1 MNAPETFFY
10 YLIIFMSLIPPRPTI
25 AQTHYT
31 MNTTHTRLVVIEDQ
45 IMLRDLVVSMAAS
58 IPGMNVVGEAVD
70 GREGMKLC
78 EDENPDLVIFDLFL
92 PGLNGMEILRQ
103 YGRKH
108 PKTRFIAISAN
119 FTPDSIRELLEL
131 GCHGIIAKNSSSAKL
146 KEGMREVCNGSGYLC
161 PISASLLRESHLTR
175 SGTSK
180 KKGRLSNREREV
192 LQAVAEG
199 YSTKQIAEML
209 EVSVKTIEAHRA
221 NLMKK
226 LDARS
231 AVELTRC
238 AYEMGIIELPARY
251 TNPAMTAPSS

>member
-1 MNAPETFFY
+1 
-10 YLIIFMSLIPPRPTI
+10 
-25 AQTHYT
+25 
-31 MNTTHTRLVVIEDQ
+31 MNTIPKNPTRIVVIEDQ
-45 IMLRDLVVSMAAS
+45 IMLLDLVTSMAAS
-58 IPGMNVVGEAVD
+58 LPGMNVIAEATD
-70 GREGMKLC
+70 GREGMKSC

-92 PGLNGMEILRQ
+92 PGLNGIEILRQ

-108 PKTRFIAISAN
+108 PQTRFIAISAN

-131 GCHGIIAKNSSSAKL
+131 GCHGIIAKSSPAAKL
-146 KEGMREVCNGSGYLC
+146 KESMREVSNGSGYLC
-161 PISASLLRESHLTR
+161 PIAASLLRVSHLTR

-192 LQAVAEG
+192 LQVVAEG
-199 YSTKQIAEML
+199 FSTKQIAEML
-209 EVSVKTIEAHRA
+209 QVSVKTIEAHRA

-251 TNPAMTAPSS
+251 NQPISSTPTN

>member
-1 MNAPETFFY
+1 
-10 YLIIFMSLIPPRPTI
+10 
-25 AQTHYT
+25 
-31 MNTTHTRLVVIEDQ
+31 MNTTQTRIVVIEDQ
-45 IMLRDLVVSMAAS
+45 IMLRDLVTSMAQS
-58 IPGMNVVGEAVD
+58 VPGMAVVGEAFD
-70 GREGMKLC
+70 GREGLKLC
-78 EDENPDLVIFDLFL
+78 EDEKPDLVIFDLFL
-92 PGLNGMEILRQ
+92 PSLNGTEILRQ
-103 YGRKH
+103 FGKKN

-131 GCHGIIAKNSSSAKL
+131 GCHGIIAKSSSVTKL
-146 KEGMREVCNGSGYLC
+146 KEGMAEVCKGSGYLC
-161 PISASLLRESHLTR
+161 PIAASLLRESHLTR
-175 SGTSK
+175 TSSGR

-199 YSTKQIAEML
+199 SSTKQIAEKL

-251 TNPAMTAPSS
+251 NQPRTN

>member
-1 MNAPETFFY
+1 MNT
-10 YLIIFMSLIPPRPTI
+10 
-25 AQTHYT
+25 AQT
-31 MNTTHTRLVVIEDQ
+31 RIVVIEDQ
-45 IMLRDLVVSMAAS
+45 IMLRDLVTSMAGS
-58 IPGMNVVGEAVD
+58 IAGMNIVAEATD
-70 GREGMKLC
+70 GREGMKSC

-103 YGRKH
+103 YGHKH

-131 GCHGIIAKNSSSAKL
+131 GCHGIIAKSSSAAKL

-161 PISASLLRESHLTR
+161 PIAASLLRESHLTR
-175 SGTSK
+175 RTSK

-199 YSTKQIAEML
+199 FSTKQIAEML
-209 EVSVKTIEAHRA
+209 QLSVKTIEAHRA

-238 AYEMGIIELPARY
+238 AKEMGIIELAARY
-251 TNPAMTAPSS
+251 NQPVASPPIS

>member
-1 MNAPETFFY
+1 MSQSNASQTR
-10 YLIIFMSLIPPRPTI
+10 II
-25 AQTHYT
+25 
-31 MNTTHTRLVVIEDQ
+31 VVEDQ
-45 IMLRDLVVSMAAS
+45 IMLRDLVSAMALT
-58 IPGMNVVGEAVD
+58 IPGTMIVGEAAD
-70 GREGMKLC
+70 GREALSLC
-78 EDENPDLVIFDLFL
+78 ENEKPDIVIFDIFL
-92 PGLNGMEILRQ
+92 PGLNGIEILRQ
-103 YGRKH
+103 FGPKN

-131 GCHGIIAKNSSSAKL
+131 GCHGIIAKSSSASKL
-146 KEGMREVCNGSGYLC
+146 KEGIREVKSGSGYLC
-161 PISASLLRESHLTR
+161 PIAASMLRESHLGG
-175 SGTSK
+175 SANAK
-180 KKGRLSNREREV
+180 KKSRLSNREREV

-238 AYEMGIIELPARY
+238 AFELGIIEMPGRHHAHIE
-251 TNPAMTAPSS
+251 PTAIRT

>member
-1 MNAPETFFY
+1 
-10 YLIIFMSLIPPRPTI
+10 
-25 AQTHYT
+25 
-31 MNTTHTRLVVIEDQ
+31 
-45 IMLRDLVVSMAAS
+45 MLRDLVSSMAGS
-58 IPGMNVVGEAVD
+58 LPGMNVIGEATD
-70 GREGMKLC
+70 GREGMQLC
-78 EDENPDLVIFDLFL
+78 DSEKPDLIIFDLFL

-103 YGRKH
+103 HGHKH
-108 PKTRFIAISAN
+108 PKARFIAISAN

-131 GCHGIIAKNSSSAKL
+131 GCHGIIAKSSSASKL

-161 PISASLLRESHLTR
+161 PIAASLLRESHITR
-175 SGTSK
+175 SGSSR

-251 TNPAMTAPSS
+251 NQPVAQAPSE

>member
-1 MNAPETFFY
+1 
-10 YLIIFMSLIPPRPTI
+10 MSTT
-25 AQTHYT
+25 QT
-31 MNTTHTRLVVIEDQ
+31 RIVVIEDQ
-45 IMLRDLVVSMAAS
+45 IMLRDLVTSMAQG
-58 IPGMNVVGEAVD
+58 IPGMSVVGEALD
-70 GREGMKLC
+70 GREGLRLC
-78 EDENPDLVIFDLFL
+78 EEEKPDLIIFDLFL
-92 PGLNGMEILRQ
+92 PSLNGIEILRQ
-103 YGRKH
+103 FGKKN

-131 GCHGIIAKNSSSAKL
+131 GCHGIIAKSSSVTKL
-146 KEGMREVCNGSGYLC
+146 KEGMKEVCNGSGYLC
-161 PISASLLRESHLTR
+161 PIAASLLRESHLTR
-175 SGTSK
+175 TRSGR

-199 YSTKQIAEML
+199 FSTKQIAKKL

-251 TNPAMTAPSS
+251 NQPTAG

>member
-1 MNAPETFFY
+1 
-10 YLIIFMSLIPPRPTI
+10 MSTP
-25 AQTHYT
+25 QT
-31 MNTTHTRLVVIEDQ
+31 RIVVIEDQ
-45 IMLRDLVVSMAAS
+45 IMLRDLVSSMAGS
-58 IPGMNVVGEAVD
+58 LPGMNVIGEATD
-70 GREGMKLC
+70 GREGMQLC
-78 EDENPDLVIFDLFL
+78 DSEKPDLIIFDLFL

-103 YGRKH
+103 HGHKH
-108 PKTRFIAISAN
+108 PKARFIAISAN

-131 GCHGIIAKNSSSAKL
+131 GCHGIIAKSSSAAKL

-161 PISASLLRESHLTR
+161 PIAASLLRESHITR
-175 SGTSK
+175 SGSSR

-251 TNPAMTAPSS
+251 NQPLAQAPGE

>member
-1 MNAPETFFY
+1 
-10 YLIIFMSLIPPRPTI
+10 
-25 AQTHYT
+25 
-31 MNTTHTRLVVIEDQ
+31 MNTSPTRIVVIEDQ
-45 IMLRDLVVSMAAS
+45 IMLRDLVTSMAGS
-58 IPGMNVVGEAVD
+58 IPGMDVVAEASD
-70 GREGMKLC
+70 GRAGMQSC
-78 EDENPDLVIFDLFL
+78 ENENPDLVLFDLFL

-103 YGRKH
+103 YGHKH
-108 PKTRFIAISAN
+108 PETRFIAISAN

-131 GCHGIIAKNSSSAKL
+131 GCHGIIAKSSSAAKL
-146 KEGMREVCNGSGYLC
+146 REGMKEVCNGSGYLC
-161 PISASLLRESHLTR
+161 PIAASLLRESHLTR

-209 EVSVKTIEAHRA
+209 QVSVKTIEAHRA
-221 NLMKK
+221 NVMKK

-251 TNPAMTAPSS
+251 TQPNSSTPTS

>member
-1 MNAPETFFY
+1 
-10 YLIIFMSLIPPRPTI
+10 
-25 AQTHYT
+25 
-31 MNTTHTRLVVIEDQ
+31 MNTSQTRIIVIEDQ
-45 IMLRDLVVSMAAS
+45 IMLRDLVASMAVT
-58 IPGMNVVGEAVD
+58 IPGIIVVGEATD
-70 GREGMKLC
+70 GREGLRLC
-78 EDENPDLVIFDLFL
+78 EEEKPDLVIFDLFL

-103 YGRKH
+103 YGHKH

-119 FTPDSIRELLEL
+119 FTPESIRELLEL
-131 GCHGIIAKNSSSAKL
+131 GCHGIIAKSSSAAKL
-146 KEGMREVCNGSGYLC
+146 KEGMREVCSGSGYLC
-161 PISASLLRESHLTR
+161 PIGASLLRESHLTR

-199 YSTKQIAEML
+199 FSTKQIAEKL

-251 TNPAMTAPSS
+251 TQPASSAITTPES

>member
-1 MNAPETFFY
+1 MNST
-10 YLIIFMSLIPPRPTI
+10 
-25 AQTHYT
+25 QT
-31 MNTTHTRLVVIEDQ
+31 RIVVIEDQ
-45 IMLRDLVVSMAAS
+45 IMLRDLVSSMAGS
-58 IPGMNVVGEAVD
+58 LPGMAVVGEATD
-70 GREGMKLC
+70 GREGLTLC
-78 EDENPDLVIFDLFL
+78 DNEKPDLILFDLFM
-92 PGLNGMEILRQ
+92 PGLNGMEILRRH
-103 YGRKH
+103 GHKH
-108 PKTRFIAISAN
+108 PKARFIAISAH

-131 GCHGIIAKNSSSAKL
+131 GCHGIIAKSSSAAKL

-161 PISASLLRESHLTR
+161 PVAASLLRESHVTR
-175 SGTSK
+175 SGSSR

-251 TNPAMTAPSS
+251 NQPSTSTQPL

>member
-1 MNAPETFFY
+1 MNT
-10 YLIIFMSLIPPRPTI
+10 
-25 AQTHYT
+25 AQT
-31 MNTTHTRLVVIEDQ
+31 RIVVIEDQ
-45 IMLRDLVVSMAAS
+45 IMLRDLVTSMAGS
-58 IPGMNVVGEAVD
+58 ITGMNVVAEATD
-70 GREGMKLC
+70 GREGMKSC

-103 YGRKH
+103 YGHKH

-131 GCHGIIAKNSSSAKL
+131 GCHGIIAKSSSAAKL

-161 PISASLLRESHLTR
+161 PIAASLLRESHLTR
-175 SGTSK
+175 GTSK

-199 YSTKQIAEML
+199 FSTKQIAEML
-209 EVSVKTIEAHRA
+209 QLSVKTIEAHRA

-251 TNPAMTAPSS
+251 NQPVASPPIS

>member
-1 MNAPETFFY
+1 
-10 YLIIFMSLIPPRPTI
+10 MSTP
-25 AQTHYT
+25 QT
-31 MNTTHTRLVVIEDQ
+31 RIVVIEDQ
-45 IMLRDLVVSMAAS
+45 IMLRDLVSSMAGS
-58 IPGMNVVGEAVD
+58 LPGMNVIGEATD
-70 GREGMKLC
+70 GREGMQLC
-78 EDENPDLVIFDLFL
+78 DSEKPDLIIFDLFL

-103 YGRKH
+103 HGHKH
-108 PKTRFIAISAN
+108 PKARFIAISAN

-131 GCHGIIAKNSSSAKL
+131 GCHGIIAKSSSAAKL

-161 PISASLLRESHLTR
+161 PIAASLLRESHITR
-175 SGTSK
+175 SGSSR

-199 YSTKQIAEML
+199 YSTKQIAEIL

-251 TNPAMTAPSS
+251 NQPLAQAPGE

>member
-1 MNAPETFFY
+1 MR
-10 YLIIFMSLIPPRPTI
+10 I
-25 AQTHYT
+25 
-31 MNTTHTRLVVIEDQ
+31 VVIEDQ
-45 IMLRDLVVSMAAS
+45 IMLRDLVTTMASA
-58 IPGMNVVGEAVD
+58 IPGITVVGEALE
-70 GREGMKLC
+70 GREGLRLC
-78 EDENPDLVIFDLFL
+78 EKEKPELVIFDLFL
-92 PGLNGMEILRQ
+92 PGLNGIEILRQ
-103 YGRKH
+103 FGKKN

-131 GCHGIIAKNSSSAKL
+131 GCHGIIAKSSSASKL
-146 KEGMREVCNGSGYLC
+146 KEGMKEVCNGSGYLC
-161 PISASLLRESHLTR
+161 PMAASLLRESHLTR
-175 SGTSK
+175 TGSGRR
-180 KKGRLSNREREV
+180 KGRLSNREREV

-199 YSTKQIAEML
+199 FSTKQIAKKL

-251 TNPAMTAPSS
+251 VVSDPANKPREV